1 MIIYNKKR
9 FNNLVLMFLIFSII
23 LVGLLYTKELIGEVS
38 ISYTYMLISFI
49 VGSILIDQMDMSII
63 FNKIK
68 NKDNDINAEI
78 SIRYMLSV
86 SLIIIVISSIV
97 FFGLYINDGYF
108 FGIFSCIY
116 LMTILMTLFYNL
128 SFYLAK
134 LK

>member
-1 MIIYNKKR
+1 MIIYNKKK
-9 FNNLVLMFLIFSII
+9 FNNLVLVFLIISII
-23 LVGLLYTKELIGEVS
+23 LIGILYTNELIGEVS
-38 ISYTYMLISFI
+38 ISYTFMLISFI
-49 VGSILIDQMDMSII
+49 IGSILIDQMDMSII

>member
-1 MIIYNKKR
+1 
-9 FNNLVLMFLIFSII
+9 MFLVISII
-23 LVGLLYTKELIGEVS
+23 LIGILYTNELIGEVS
-38 ISYTYMLISFI
+38 ISYTFMLISFI
-49 VGSILIDQMDMSII
+49 IGSILIDQMDMSII

-86 SLIIIVISSIV
+86 SLVIVVISSIV
-97 FFGLYINDGYF
+97 FFGLFIRDGFF
-108 FGIFSCIY
+108 FGVFSCIY

-134 LK
+134 IK